1 MEDKGNSTSV
11 QNEKDYLTSN
21 IDSIIKKTKRIYG
34 LSNIQ
39 IREGSKS
46 NEIINNVLQS
56 RNNINNILSS
66 LEEKIINQLEEFKSA
81 GELLS
86 DMDNFLADQEL
97 ELGLN
102 KIVLSEETLKKC
114 NILMQEKAEGQV
126 NTFEKKLKSSKT
138 NFYDITEEMDNS
150 EYPIYITQK
159 NDGSYI
165 LYIIPG
171 DADRQTVVDGLKT
184 DVIKYLEDEKKNL
197 SSVEM
202 RVAGGKF
209 DTVIT
214 AIDKIDFNDCV
225 NGDDYIKIEIPS
237 SFNDLVDFA
246 KKYGRDP
253 LQSIMTEGN
262 LVKKEE

>member
-56 RNNINNILSS
+56 KNNINNILRS
-66 LEEKIINQLEEFKSA
+66 LEEKIIDQLEEFKSA

-102 KIVLSEETLKKC
+102 KIVLSEETLKAS
-114 NILMQEKAEGQV
+114 NLLTQEKADKQV
-126 NTFEKKLKSSKT
+126 DNFERKVQSSKT
-138 NFYDITEEMDNS
+138 DFYDITEEMGNS

-159 NDGSYI
+159 KDGNYI
-165 LYIIPG
+165 L
-171 DADRQTVVDGLKT
+171 
-184 DVIKYLEDEKKNL
+184 YLEDEKKGL
-197 SSVEM
+197 SAPEM
-202 RVAGGKF
+202 TVAGGKF

-214 AIDKIDFNDCV
+214 DIDNIDFMDCV
-225 NGDDYIKIEIPS
+225 NGDDYIKVEIPS

-246 KKYGRDP
+246 KKHGRDP

>member
-56 RNNINNILSS
+56 KNKINNILRS
-66 LEEKIINQLEEFKSA
+66 LEEKIIDQLEEFKSA

-102 KIVLSEETLKKC
+102 KIVLSEETLKAS
-114 NILMQEKAEGQV
+114 NLLTQEKADKQV
-126 NTFEKKLKSSKT
+126 DNFERKVQSSKT
-138 NFYDITEEMDNS
+138 DFYDITEEMGNS

-159 NDGSYI
+159 KDGNYI
-165 LYIIPG
+165 LYIKPG
-171 DADRQTVVDGLKT
+171 DADRKTVVDNLKN
-184 DVIKYLEDEKKNL
+184 DVIKYLEDEKKGL
-197 SSVEM
+197 SKPEM
-202 RVAGGKF
+202 YVAGGKF

-214 AIDKIDFNDCV
+214 DIDNIDFIDCV
-225 NGDDYIKIEIPS
+225 NGDDYIKVEIPS

-246 KKYGRDP
+246 KKHGRDP